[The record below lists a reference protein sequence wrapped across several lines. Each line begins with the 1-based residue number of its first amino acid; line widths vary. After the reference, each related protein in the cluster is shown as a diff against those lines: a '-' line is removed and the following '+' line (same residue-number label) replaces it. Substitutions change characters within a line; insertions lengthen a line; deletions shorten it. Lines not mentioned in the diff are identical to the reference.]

1 MFKIKYIGLFLA
13 LILSQA
19 ACAQE
24 ETEEKEDLIQ
34 FSGIIVTGDSL
45 MPVPY
50 ASVLISG
57 SNRGTIADF
66 FGYFSIVVAE
76 GDSIK
81 FSAVGYNPSTFA
93 VPDSLNDS
101 RYSYIQILSRSVT
114 ELDEVTIMPWPS
126 KEAFK
131 EAFLNLALSE
141 DQLNAKENLT
151 PSQLLVMLETAD
163 SDGFS
168 NYNTTMNEFHNE
180 LFYAG
185 QAPPI
190 NLLNPV
196 AWAEFIQ
203 AWRDGKYKL
212 RK

>member
-1 MFKIKYIGLFLA
+1 MSKIKVFILFVTLLFSA
-13 LILSQA
+13 SMQG
-19 ACAQE
+19 QE
-24 ETEEKEDLIQ
+24 GEEVQEKLIQ

-45 MPVPY
+45 LPVPY
-50 ASVLISG
+50 ASVHIKG

-76 GDSIK
+76 GDSIL
-81 FSAVGYNPSTFA
+81 FSAVGYSPATFA
-93 VPDSLNDS
+93 VPDSLQDS
-101 RYSYIQILSRSVT
+101 RYSYIQILSQSVT
-114 ELDEVTIMPWPS
+114 ELDEVVVTPWPS

-131 EAFLNLALSE
+131 EAFLSLKLSDE
-141 DQLNAKENLT
+141 QLNARDNLS

-168 NYNTTMNEFHNE
+168 NYKTNMTDFHNE

-196 AWAEFIQ
+196 AWSEFIK